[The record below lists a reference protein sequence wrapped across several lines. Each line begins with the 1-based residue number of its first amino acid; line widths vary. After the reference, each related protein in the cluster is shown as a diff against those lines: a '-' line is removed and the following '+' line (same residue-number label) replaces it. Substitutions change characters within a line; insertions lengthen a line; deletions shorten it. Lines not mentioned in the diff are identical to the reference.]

1 MLVDQNGSKIPSKN
15 AVLFTGNV
23 SNGWSYSTINLND
36 NISNYRALIFEYTR
50 SDSKKGF
57 IQVPV
62 LSGRLEWANSLEV
75 VSNKMQYIELR
86 IQNVQAKSLQTLL
99 LSWID
104 AGNNG
109 PLVINGVYG
118 LQ

>member
-1 MLVDQNGSKIPSKN
+1 MLVDRDGSKIPSKTT
-15 AVLFTGNV
+15 VLFTGNV
-23 SNGWSYSTINLND
+23 SNGWNYSTINLSD
-36 NISNYRALIFEYTR
+36 NISNFRILIFEYTR
-50 SDSKKGF
+50 SDRKKGF

-62 LSGRLEWANSLEV
+62 LGGRLDWANSLEV

-99 LSWID
+99 LSWV
-104 AGNNG
+104 NETTNG
-109 PLVINGVYG
+109 PLIINGVYG